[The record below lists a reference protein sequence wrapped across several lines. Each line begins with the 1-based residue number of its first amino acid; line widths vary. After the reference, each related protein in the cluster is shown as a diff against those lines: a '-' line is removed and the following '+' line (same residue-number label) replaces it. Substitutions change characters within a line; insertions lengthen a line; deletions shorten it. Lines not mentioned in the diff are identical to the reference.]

1 MWWMETI
8 SNGGFF
14 DLWKKAGASLE
25 IWSWAQ
31 QGARGKQKTW
41 QLRRDAL

>member
-14 DLWKKAGASLE
+14 DLWKGAGASLE
-25 IWSWAQ
+25 IWSLAQ

-41 QLRRDAL
+41 QLRREAL